1 MNSET
6 DMQNS
11 NKPVRTYSLNISEN
25 DCKKSNVELERKKAI
40 AVEFWANDP
49 FYASDSVVLGLDIGI
64 EGIGICI
71 RRGKEILYR
80 KTLLVE
86 LPEAAA
92 LADRRLKRSSRRAR
106 KNKKLR
112 MRRLRLLF
120 QKHGLPWVSD
130 DIMSR
135 SDPFMLRHRAVTKK
149 LASRKAL
156 SICIR
161 SLVKHRGYDYDA
173 LKESGEYLWGTS
185 TKLIDVKS
193 WLKTTYVDE
202 RIKQLILEMED
213 EFTVKS
219 IPLGELD
226 EKKAEPERE
235 ELRNLIQKRIEVSK
249 KQDINAMTAAYAS
262 KHINVRK
269 ARGMNFPR
277 ALVESNLREIL
288 ERHSHLVDNYEDFV
302 RVLFHPCKEKEHKG
316 IAIFHYNRKTPDECR
331 EHFVKKVKKCP
342 YYRWLVEDKKQ
353 EQKCCT
359 NDDVWFRRWRLV
371 NFLSVRRFFLKTAA
385 DKKSPSERMLLP
397 ASVVEAIIATAV
409 PDNGEFKKWVDVKK
423 SIDNA
428 LSVAGYVGIDKGS
441 DTPEQKQWNKDQLEA
456 LKPLCLLQPTARKVR
471 ANMCS
476 ASARELY
483 NRVTVN
489 GSCFEPEVME
499 AAKKE
504 IGLYQKQNDIVL
516 YGGIYPQVT
525 QLLGV
530 VGPQKRGKYEKV
542 KEGQPKE
549 GDLVQKSTGLLQ
561 SIFKKLALK
570 LGGKTVPDYVV
581 VECIRDGAKNQKQ
594 KKEIFDEQE
603 NKKANKDAL
612 KKKYDKDSKG
622 FGRSKYFRM
631 FLWEQQ
637 GGNIKKRAICP
648 FTGKELPVDSPLD
661 DGLELAHLFPD
672 SKGGLYTLNN
682 LVLTTRAIN
691 KAMTDMT
698 PIEAA
703 KAGVFGC
710 SCEEMIARVKK
721 LYAHQEIKLKYF
733 LHENSDEYPDYEN
746 NMTRTSQLARQLRG
760 QLAFW
765 MGIAIGENVSE
776 QQRIRI
782 GNPHGELTAA
792 MRRSIFGN
800 DYVKDRKNH
809 LHHSYDAA
817 LLTCMPPSGL
827 NDVMYKGIFYTGYVP
842 YKDKKTDPLKEHRAK
857 FALTADDGL
866 PLPDIKSAILDD
878 SEPPV
883 IKLRSRSKYKSLGD
897 GTFWRV
903 DKKGHTWQRT
913 PLKIGEKTTVAS
925 VRQSFLHMGIEEDL
939 IPDDKHIQQWIDSQT
954 QTFKDEVIVETPL
967 LLKNGVPVKSI
978 WKSGG
983 SNGSLSTSPIKWT
996 GLKNKNGK
1004 FLFARNLREANDR
1017 MEIWI
1022 GWNSRKKKWEYQ
1034 KRIMPTREAMKGIQR
1049 MGMSW
1054 NSMHGLPPYLQELL
1068 KKKKCNSLQEY
1079 ISGTLFEGSKRV
1091 FSIRKGDVV
1100 KVVFKYDD
1108 KKCPQEKQGLEEE
1121 MWGEVTALQTNG
1133 QIEIKSIIRKDT
1145 KKFLPSDVNV
1155 IVSIFGYPDAETYA
1169 REHHLEKPKS

>member
-1 MNSET
+1 MNSESNLL
-6 DMQNS
+6 NS
-11 NKPVRTYSLNISEN
+11 NKSVRAYSLNISES
-25 DCKKSNVELERKKAI
+25 KKTKVELERKKAK
-40 AVEFWANDP
+40 AVEFWVNDS
-49 FYASDSVVLGLDIGI
+49 FYAPDSVVLGLDIGI

-92 LADRRLKRSSRRAR
+92 LADRRSNRSSRRAR

-130 DIMSR
+130 KIMSR

-149 LASRKAL
+149 LASREAL

-185 TKLIDVKS
+185 TKLTDVKS
-193 WLKTTYVDE
+193 WLESAYVDE
-202 RIKQLILEMED
+202 CIKLLILEMED
-213 EFTVKS
+213 EFTIKS

-235 ELRNLIQKRIEVSK
+235 ELRTLIQKRIEVSK
-249 KQDINAMTAAYAS
+249 KQDINAMTADYAS
-262 KHINVRK
+262 KHINIRK

-288 ERHSHLVDNYEDFV
+288 ERHSDLVDNYEDFV
-302 RVLFHPCKEKEHKG
+302 RVLFHPCKMKEHKG
-316 IAIFHYNRKTPDECR
+316 IAIFHYNRKTPGECK
-331 EHFVKKVKKCP
+331 EHFEKKVKKCP
-342 YYRWLVEDKKQ
+342 YFSWLGLVEDK
-353 EQKCCT
+353 EQKKDCCT

-371 NFLSVRRFFLKTAA
+371 NFLSVRRFFLKTAG
-385 DKKSPSERMLLP
+385 KKSPSERMLLP
-397 ASVVEAIIATAV
+397 ASVVEAIISSSV
-409 PDNGEFKKWVDVKK
+409 PDNSEFKKWLDVKK

-428 LSVAGYVGIDKGS
+428 LSAIGYMGIDKGT

-456 LKPLCLLQPTARKVR
+456 LKPLCTLQPTARKGR

-530 VGPQKRGKYEKV
+530 VGPQKRGRYEKV

-570 LGGKTVPDYVV
+570 LGGKSVPDYVV

-594 KKEIFDEQE
+594 KKEIYSE
-603 NKKANKDAL
+603 NEKRRGNKDVL
-612 KKKYDKDSKG
+612 KKKYDKDSGG

-637 GGNIKKRAICP
+637 GGNTKNSAICP
-648 FTGKELPVDSPLD
+648 FTGKKLPAESPLD
-661 DGLELAHLFPD
+661 DGLQLAHLFPD

-682 LVLTTRAIN
+682 LVLTTRAVN
-691 KAMTDMT
+691 AAMTDMT

-703 KAGVFGC
+703 KTGVFGC
-710 SCEEMIARVKK
+710 TCEEMVARVKK
-721 LYAHQEIKLKYF
+721 TYAHQEIKLKYF
-733 LHENSDEYPDYEN
+733 LHENSDVYPDYEN

-765 MGIAIGENVSE
+765 MGIDSGEKVSE

-827 NDVMYKGIFYTGYVP
+827 NDVLYKGIFYTGYVP
-842 YKDKKTDPLKEHRAK
+842 YKDKNTDELKEHKAK

-903 DKKGHTWQRT
+903 DEEGYTWQRT
-913 PLKIGEKTTVAS
+913 PLKVNKDTSVAS
-925 VRQSFLHMGIEEDL
+925 IRQSFLHMGIMEDL

-954 QTFKDEVIVETPL
+954 PAFKDDVIVETPL

-983 SNGSLSTSPIKWT
+983 KGAMATSPIKWT
-996 GLKNKNGK
+996 GIKNEKGIYQ
-1004 FLFARNLREANDR
+1004 FARNLREANDR

-1022 GWNSRKKKWEYQ
+1022 GWNPKKKKWEYQ

-1054 NSMHGLPPYLQELL
+1054 NSLHGLPAHL
-1068 KKKKCNSLQEY
+1068 KLFLENEGYKSFQEY
-1079 ISGTLFEGSKRV
+1079 ISGTLYEGSKRV
-1091 FSIRKGDVV
+1091 CSIRKGDVA
-1100 KVVFKYDD
+1100 KVEFKYDD
-1108 KKCPQEKQGLEEE
+1108 KNKQCPKEKHGMSEK
-1121 MWGEVTALQTNG
+1121 MWGEVSSIRTDG
-1133 QIEIKSIIRKDT
+1133 VIELKSLISKIT
-1145 KKFLPSDVNV
+1145 KTSTPSKVSD
-1155 IVSIFGYPDAETYA
+1155 IVGLFGYPNAETYA
-1169 REHHLEKPKS
+1169 REHHLEKP

>member
-25 DCKKSNVELERKKAI
+25 DCKKNNVELERKKAI

-49 FYASDSVVLGLDIGI
+49 FYAPDSVVLGLDIGM

-86 LPEAAA
+86 LPIADA
-92 LADRRLKRSSRRAR
+92 LADRRRKRSSRRSR

-149 LASRKAL
+149 LASREAL

-161 SLVKHRGYDYDA
+161 SMVKHRGYDYDA

-202 RIKQLILEMED
+202 RIKQLIIEVED
-213 EFTVKS
+213 ELTVKNKT
-219 IPLGELD
+219 LGELD
-226 EKKAEPERE
+226 EKMAAPERE
-235 ELRNLIQKRIEVSK
+235 KLRNLIQERIEVSK

-269 ARGMNFPR
+269 ARKMNFPR

-302 RVLFHPCKEKEHKG
+302 RVLFHPCKKKDDKG

-331 EHFVKKVKKCP
+331 DHFKNKVKDCP

-359 NDDVWFRRWRLV
+359 NDDVWFRRWRLI

-397 ASVVEAIIATAV
+397 ASVVEAIIATSV
-409 PDNGEFKKWVDVKK
+409 PDTGEFKKWVDVKK

-456 LKPLCLLQPTARKVR
+456 LKPLCSLQPTARKGR

-530 VGPQKRGKYEKV
+530 VGRPKRSKHEKV
-542 KEGQPKE
+542 KDEDP
-549 GDLVQKSTGLLQ
+549 VQKSTGLLQ

-570 LGGKTVPDYVV
+570 LGGKSVPDYVV
-581 VECIRDGAKNQKQ
+581 VECIRDGAKNQEQ
-594 KKEIFDEQE
+594 KKEIKDEQ
-603 NKKANKDAL
+603 KKKTANKDAL
-612 KKKYDKDSKG
+612 KKKYDKDSEG
-622 FGRSKYFRM
+622 LGRSKYFRM

-661 DGLELAHLFPD
+661 DSLELAHLFPD

-682 LVLTTRAIN
+682 LVLTTREVNA
-691 KAMTDMT
+691 AMTDMT

-703 KAGVFGC
+703 KTGVFRC

-800 DYVKDRKNH
+800 DYVKDRNNH

-827 NDVMYKGIFYTGYVP
+827 NDVLYKGIFYTGYVP
-842 YKDKKTDPLKEHRAK
+842 YKDKKTDQLKEHRAK

-897 GTFWRV
+897 DTFWRV
-903 DKKGHTWQRT
+903 DKEGHTWQRT
-913 PLKIGEKTTVAS
+913 PLKVEKKTTVDS
-925 VRQSFLHMGIEEDL
+925 ILQSFLHMGIKEEL
-939 IPDDKHIQQWIDSQT
+939 IPDAKYIQKWIDSQT
-954 QTFKDEVIVETPL
+954 PAFKDEVIVETPL

-978 WKSGG
+978 WKCDEK
-983 SNGSLSTSPIKWT
+983 GSLANSPIKWT
-996 GLKNKNGK
+996 GIKNKNGIYQ
-1004 FLFARNLREANDR
+1004 FVRNLREANDR

-1091 FSIRKGDVV
+1091 FSIRKGDVAEV
-1100 KVVFKYDD
+1100 EFKYDD
-1108 KKCPQEKQGLEEE
+1108 ENKQCPKEKHGMSEK
-1121 MWGEVTALQTNG
+1121 MWGEVSSILTEGAL
-1133 QIEIKSIIRKDT
+1133 EFKSLISKIT
-1145 KKFLPSDVNV
+1145 KKSKVCDVGK
-1155 IVSIFGYPDAETYA
+1155 IVALFGFFDDAETYA
-1169 REHHLEKPKS
+1169 REHHLEKPKL